1 MIPKEESHPHSLEI
15 TDFEKDDEMSRWLRD
30 DVGIEPAPWT
40 YIRSNSAE
48 EAAQA
53 LIQVTHDWSDKRSDY
68 GFEIDGVVFK
78 VDDLAQR
85 DALGMTAHHPRWAL
99 AWKFPPE
106 EAVSVL
112 LSVDWQ
118 TGRTGTITP
127 VANIAPQTVAGVT
140 VEKTTLHNTG
150 ELERLQLSI
159 SDKVLITR
167 RGDVIPKI
175 EKSLGDASQSD
186 LENRFHAD
194 GSKFISK
201 TE

>member
-1 MIPKEESHPHSLEI
+1 
-15 TDFEKDDEMSRWLRD
+15 MSRWLRD

-40 YIRSNSAE
+40 YICANSAE

-127 VANIAPQTVAGVT
+127 VANIAPKQ
-140 VEKTTLHNTG
+140 
-150 ELERLQLSI
+150 
-159 SDKVLITR
+159 
-167 RGDVIPKI
+167 
-175 EKSLGDASQSD
+175 
-186 LENRFHAD
+186 
-194 GSKFISK
+194 
-201 TE
+201 